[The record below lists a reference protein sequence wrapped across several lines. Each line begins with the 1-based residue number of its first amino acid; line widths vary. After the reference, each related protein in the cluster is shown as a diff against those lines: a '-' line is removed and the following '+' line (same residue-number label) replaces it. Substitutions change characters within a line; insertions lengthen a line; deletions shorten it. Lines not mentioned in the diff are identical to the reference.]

1 MVSAAFWFLA
11 TWFVFRRNQLVVS
24 FIKCNCPSVMWV
36 PLALTFLRLVHCIQ
50 NFPLWHVPVILGSKA
65 FNFLSSLLLKLTMHA
80 FVGKTVS
87 FYSLCALVN
96 DNNQSHRRHHS
107 LPESF
112 CIRDLRW
119 WSNVH
124 LRSSALYTSLSLVI
138 NVDISLAEH
147 RSKRHE
153 TDDKMTTVKLW
164 HHTCRHLRHEGHQDL
179 RETSS
184 HLRES
189 NLLKKIDIGHFFMKI
204 VTLTS
209 HLRKQLRKSL
219 RKWLRHRTAPGPQ
232 LTVSWCFGE
241 ATRK

>member
-80 FVGKTVS
+80 FVGKNVS
-87 FYSLCALVN
+87 FYSLCVLVN
-96 DNNQSHRRHHS
+96 DNNQSHRRHRS

-119 WSNVH
+119 WSSVH
-124 LRSSALYTSLSLVI
+124 LRSNALCTSLH
-138 NVDISLAEH
+138 A
-147 RSKRHE
+147 
-153 TDDKMTTVKLW
+153 
-164 HHTCRHLRHEGHQDL
+164 
-179 RETSS
+179 
-184 HLRES
+184 
-189 NLLKKIDIGHFFMKI
+189 
-204 VTLTS
+204 
-209 HLRKQLRKSL
+209 SL
-219 RKWLRHRTAPGPQ
+219 RLVGYVLIFHWLCIDPSIMKLTTKWRPWNCDITHAVICVMKVIKTYVKRHRT
-232 LTVSWCFGE
+232 
-241 ATRK
+241 